1 LKLKKGL
8 RPHVPDPRDLLLV
21 NYWDHTEA
29 KVPSGAFGCT
39 DLVKPDE
46 CLMLAN
52 GPDPTVSGHPN
63 FGGAGDCAEAMLSNA
78 TRFSARL
85 GGGDARISADATLQM
100 YGEIEGYVIGK
111 PSTDI
116 GTEPRKCFQYWR
128 KVGALD
134 AEGGRHKIKAFLFLE
149 PHDVEQLTASLFEF
163 EIAAVAYE
171 LPGSAEEQAERGEPW
186 SVVKGSAIDG
196 GHMTLHSGRDAK
208 GNFTDETWGMEE
220 GVEPAFDA
228 RYMVA
233 GSAVFLDEE
242 ALKGG
247 KLPNGF
253 DLEKLLHDLKAVA
266 GS

>member
-1 LKLKKGL
+1 MKLKKGL
-8 RPHVPDPRDLLLV
+8 RPHVHDPRDLLLV

-29 KVPSGAFGCT
+29 TVPSGPFGAT

-52 GPDPTVSGHPN
+52 GPDQTVSGHPN
-63 FGGAGDCAEAMLSNA
+63 FPGAGDCAEAMLSNA
-78 TRFSARL
+78 LRFSARL
-85 GGGDARISADATLQM
+85 GGGDAKISADATLQM
-100 YGEIEGYVIGK
+100 YSEIANYVIGK
-111 PSTDI
+111 PATDV
-116 GTEPRKCFQYWR
+116 GTEPRKLFKYWQ
-128 KVGALD
+128 KTGALD
-134 AEGGRHKIKAFLFLE
+134 ADGGRHKIKAYLFLE
-149 PHDVEQLTASLFEF
+149 PRDVEQLTAWLYEA
-163 EIAAVAYE
+163 ELAAVAYE
-171 LPGSAEEQAERGEPW
+171 LPDTAEGQAERGEPW
-186 SVVKGSAIDG
+186 SVVKGAPIDC
-196 GHMTLHSGRDAK
+196 GHMTLHSGSDAN

-253 DLEKLLHDLKAVA
+253 DVEKLLADLKKL
-266 GS
+266 S